1 MRNTRLKDSQAGTEI
16 CGVNINNLRYADTT
30 NDRKQR
36 GTKEPL
42 DENEKTG
49 LRVNIQKT

>member
-16 CGVNINNLRYADTT
+16 CGVNINNLRYADTA

-42 DENEKTG
+42 MKVKEESEK
-49 LRVNIQKT
+49 LA